1 MSTELCSMEPERRA
15 SATSLHDFV
24 IDRSVR
30 SVYGPRRMGRGSL
43 AESVMQAASEAGISV
58 SLYPDVSG
66 DMVVSIDP
74 VDPIPGKDVIFTV
87 DLCHQTV
94 AAMRVPDRM

>member
-1 MSTELCSMEPERRA
+1 MSIELCSMEPERRA
-15 SATSLHDFV
+15 SATTLRDFV
-24 IDRSVR
+24 LDRRLR

-43 AESVMQAASEAGISV
+43 AESVMVAASEAGISV
-58 SLYPDVSG
+58 SLFPDVSG
-66 DMVVSIDP
+66 DRVVSIEP

-94 AAMRVPDRM
+94 AAMRAPNDR

>member
-15 SATSLHDFV
+15 SDTSLRDFV
-24 IDRSVR
+24 SDRSIR
-30 SVYGPRRMGRGSL
+30 SVYGPRRMGRESL
-43 AESVMQAASEAGISV
+43 AASVAEAASEAGISV
-58 SLYPDVSG
+58 SFYPDVSG

-74 VDPIPGKDVIFTV
+74 VDPIPGKDVVFTV

-94 AAMRVPDRM
+94 AAMRVPNDR